1 MTTRTLLPLFITAVL
16 AVLLVAGFL
25 TDPDPTTAVNP
36 VPCPTLVPAPTPTP
50 DGGPTFTPTPTYT
63 PCLTKVMST
72 PTVTPPA
79 TPPRGVAGDLWADV
93 IIGQPDFSEASPNQV
108 VDHKLHLTFGG
119 GVIVDRR
126 SFTDHAQ
133 GVLYVWDG
141 GNSRVLG
148 IDLADCYSASPC
160 SAEVVIGQ
168 PSGADA
174 SACNGDSNFQSYPKR
189 SAASASTLCGLP
201 EEAITLTETISHAN
215 MAVDSSGHLYVPDE
229 ENHRVL
235 KYESPFENDEL
246 ADDVWGQAGFSAN
259 LCNRGSTAS
268 PTASSLCFEVS
279 GRPDLN
285 LGGGV
290 TVDAA
295 GNLWVAD
302 SGNARVLR
310 FSLVMGSISDTADLV
325 LGQPNFTTRTVGTGM
340 NQMDYPLA
348 VRFDDDGNLYV
359 ADSDGDGLGG
369 GKRVLVFEPPFTNG
383 MTADRTFGSNMC
395 PRGLEFDAYDGSD
408 ANRGGMWVQDIC
420 NTRLILW
427 DLDGATAKKIIG
439 KNEIGDLGS
448 CNTPMCS
455 NNGSIGID
463 QDGNVIVS
471 NGRFNNDVLRFDDPI
486 PDPGSGHLWAPDY
499 RFFTGLPPQVYNL
512 QGAKG
517 LKVSVQG
524 LMVTSGS
531 APQMIVSDGGRILF
545 WNDTATLTTHQA
557 ADGVVVPGLGPGLQ
571 DFTHNSPWTVTQV
584 KWDGARL
591 WAVIDIATQNME
603 VWIYDLPLTN
613 GATPTQ
619 IITLPIPAING
630 EGVIALQPTDIEL
643 IIRPTE
649 GGGFVWMSFPGS
661 NRTVRVRN
669 PLTNPEVDI
678 VLGQLSTSGTDCN
691 RGETESPSTL
701 CRPGLIEIDRWGD
714 LYLSDHWLE
723 HNGNYRLLVFDR
735 GLFPPSNTAVI
746 YAPSATKIFP
756 TTPSLEHSTWSPAFD
771 SCNRMV
777 VGYNG
782 FSFTGTRF
790 VGVYD
795 DPSGPSTT
803 PDEFLRDFSS
813 HAYAAVFDA
822 DDNLYVADL
831 NRSRVLIYRQPFA
844 TCDTDGDG
852 CFDVA
857 ELGPDET
864 LGGLR
869 DPNNPWDFYDVLGPG
884 GTLPADRVIDLPN
897 DILGVIQHHPA
908 GGLGYDAQ
916 FDRGAW
922 TGPNSWN
929 ETQGPDGVIDLPND
943 ILGVILQFQH
953 SCQ

>member
-1 MTTRTLLPLFITAVL
+1 MTTRTLLPLLITATL
-16 AVLLVAGFL
+16 AVLLVVGL
-25 TDPDPTTAVNP
+25 TIDGRSASADDFVFQK
-36 VPCPTLVPAPTPTP
+36 CPTPTP
-50 DGGPTFTPTPTYT
+50 GTPTPTNTPGGPTKTSTVTST
-63 PCLTKVMST
+63 PCSVKVTST

-126 SFTDHAQ
+126 SFPDHPQ

-148 IDLADCYSASPC
+148 VDLADCYSAFPC

-168 PSGADA
+168 PSGTDA

-189 SAASASTLCGLP
+189 AVASAATLCGLP
-201 EEAITLTETISHAN
+201 EEAISLTETISHAN
-215 MAVDSSGHLYVPDE
+215 MAVDPSGHLYVPDE

-235 KYESPFENDEL
+235 KYESPFENDAL
-246 ADDVWGQAGFSAN
+246 ADEVWGQAGFSAN
-259 LCNRGSTAS
+259 LCNRGSTTS

-295 GNLWVAD
+295 GNLWIAD

-325 LGQPNFTTRTVGTGM
+325 LGQPNFTTRTVGTGL

-359 ADSDGDGLGG
+359 ADSDGNGSSG
-369 GKRVLVFEPPFTNG
+369 GKRVLVFEPPFTSG
-383 MTADRTFGSNMC
+383 MMADRTFGSNMC
-395 PRGLEFDAYDGSD
+395 PRGLELDAYNGTDP
-408 ANRGGMWVQDIC
+408 NRGGMWVQDIC

-427 DLDGATAKKIIG
+427 DLDGTTVKKIIG
-439 KNEIGDLGS
+439 KDEIGDLGS

-486 PDPGSGHLWAPDY
+486 PDPGSGHYWAPDY
-499 RFFTGLPPQVYNL
+499 RFFRTGPSPNPLRPEANL
-512 QGAKG
+512 QGPKG
-517 LKVSVQG
+517 LQGSVQG
-524 LMVTSGS
+524 LEVVSGVDPS
-531 APQMIVSDGGRILF
+531 AGPWDQMIVADAYRILF
-545 WNDTATLTTHQA
+545 WNDPATLTTHQA
-557 ADGVVVPGLGPGLQ
+557 ADGVVIPGLGPGLQ

-584 KWDGARL
+584 KSDGARL
-591 WAVIDIATQNME
+591 WAVIDFFPQNME

-643 IIRPTE
+643 IIRPTD

-669 PLTNPEVDI
+669 PLTNPEVDV
-678 VLGQLSTSGTDCN
+678 VLGQMSTSGTDCN
-691 RGETESPSTL
+691 RGLPELPSTL
-701 CRPGLIEIDRWGD
+701 CRPGLMEIDRLGD
-714 LYLSDHWLE
+714 LYVSDHWLE
-723 HNGNYRLLVFDR
+723 HTGNNRLLVFDR
-735 GLFPPSNTAVI
+735 GLFPPNNTAVI

-756 TTPSLEHSTWSPAFD
+756 NTPSLEHSTWGPAFD

-782 FSFTGTRF
+782 FSFSGGRF
-790 VGVYD
+790 PGVYH
-795 DPSGPSTT
+795 DPRGPSTM
-803 PDEFLRDFSS
+803 PDDFLKDFSS
-813 HAYAAVFDA
+813 HAYAAVFDE

-831 NRSRVLIYRQPFA
+831 NRSRVLIYKQPFA

-852 CFDVA
+852 CSDQR
-857 ELGPDET
+857 ENGPDET
-864 LGGLR
+864 
-869 DPNNPWDFYDVLGPG
+869 
-884 GTLPADRVIDLPN
+884 
-897 DILGVIQHHPA
+897 
-908 GGLGYDAQ
+908 
-916 FDRGAW
+916 
-922 TGPNSWN
+922 
-929 ETQGPDGVIDLPND
+929 
-943 ILGVILQFQH
+943 
-953 SCQ
+953 